1 VVGTANDR
9 VAKPDKFKA
18 AILAFIASEVG
29 FFAILILAYLLYNAK
44 GQAGPN
50 ARDLNL
56 PKTLFY
62 SVCLFA
68 SSVTIWRSEHG
79 LRKGD
84 SGGALR
90 WLLATFVLGSV
101 FVLGQGFEYRDLA
114 RHGVGVAS
122 NLFATSFFTLTGFH
136 GLHVCL
142 GLLTMLILLA
152 LVAAGDFSARNASV
166 LQAFGYYWHFVDAV
180 WVFVLTAVY
189 FLPLIQ

>member
-1 VVGTANDR
+1 MVGTPNDR
-9 VAKPDKFKA
+9 VVAPNKFKA

-44 GQAGPN
+44 PQAGPN
-50 ARDLNL
+50 AKDMNL
-56 PKTLFY
+56 YKTLFF
-62 SVCLFA
+62 SACLFA
-68 SSVTIWRSEHG
+68 SSFTIWRSEHG
-79 LRKGD
+79 LRKGNR
-84 SGGALR
+84 GAALR

-101 FVLGQGFEYRDLA
+101 FILGQGFEYWDLA

-142 GLLTMLILLA
+142 GLLTMLVLIA
-152 LVAAGDFSARNASV
+152 LVIAGDFSERNASV

-189 FLPLIQ
+189 ILPLFQ